1 MSYRRPYG
9 TVACQGR
16 NDIHN
21 IAGCRILLLILRY
34 CARYPDG
41 PRSKLA
47 HGNGADMGASAPV
60 SSVAIALIAA
70 LVVSDYVFSVR
81 RTYPSTLREAPA
93 WSAIYLAIAI
103 AFGAGVWAFGGISM
117 SVEYFACY
125 VSNEAISI
133 DNLFVFLFTVRSF
146 AVPRIAQQ
154 KCCYSASSWRWR
166 RAPDLSTAVG

>member
-1 MSYRRPYG
+1 
-9 TVACQGR
+9 
-16 NDIHN
+16 
-21 IAGCRILLLILRY
+21 
-34 CARYPDG
+34 
-41 PRSKLA
+41 
-47 HGNGADMGASAPV
+47 MGASAPV

-81 RTYPSTLREAPA
+81 RTHPSTLREAPA

-125 VSNEAISI
+125 VSNEALSI

-166 RAPDLSTAVG
+166 RATDLSTAVG